1 MTSSNKEAV
10 SWDFWDEMDST
21 TGGSTFVL
29 KVGVSGLGLKV
40 SKEGQIS
47 ECVIWAFLLL
57 KIQSS
62 KDSNW

>member
-1 MTSSNKEAV
+1 MLRL
-10 SWDFWDEMDST
+10 WDGMDST
-21 TGGSTFVL
+21 TGGRTFVL

-47 ECVIWAFLLL
+47 ELVIWAFLLL

>member
-21 TGGSTFVL
+21 TGGNAFVL

-47 ECVIWAFLLL
+47 EWVIWAFLLL